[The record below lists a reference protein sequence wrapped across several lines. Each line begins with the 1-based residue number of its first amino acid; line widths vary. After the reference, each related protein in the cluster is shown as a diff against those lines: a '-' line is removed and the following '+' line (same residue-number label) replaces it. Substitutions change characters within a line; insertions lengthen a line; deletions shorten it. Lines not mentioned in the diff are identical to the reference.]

1 MFRKAVSILMAVFS
15 LSSSIAYGDTI
26 KTISGESVVEV
37 AAPYIEAESAIIVDI
52 RTGQQLYGKNI
63 YEKKYPASITK
74 IMTCMLA
81 IENLDLDDVITFSKE
96 AVNIEMG
103 SSAAYVVEGEEVS
116 VKDCLYG
123 LMVHSCNDL
132 ANGLAEAVS
141 GDLTSFATL
150 MTKKAKELGCTNTNF
165 VNAHGLDDDNH
176 YTCAYDMAIIGK
188 YAYESQALYRD
199 IIKQQRY
206 QVEPTNKCEE
216 TRYWKNGNELIL
228 EGGWYYYENCLGGK
242 TGYTEKAGYTLVS
255 YANINGRELICV
267 LLDAP
272 SKGQAAEETKS
283 LFEFIKENVSV
294 DYYVEIDKI
303 YKEEKEQEESIDTA
317 NKVEQEK
324 NTSGNL
330 ENNDKN
336 SENNKAKSKIP
347 LWVKILVTIIIIL
360 GGFYGY
366 LRYKIYI
373 RRKRRREMRR
383 RRRMEQRRKMEERY
397 KQTRFYQDNSNME
410 NTEDSWQE

>member
-26 KTISGESVVEV
+26 KTINGESVVDIS
-37 AAPYIEAESAIIVDI
+37 APYIEAKSAIIVDI

-63 YEKKYPASITK
+63 YEKKFPASITK
-74 IMTCMLA
+74 IMTCILA
-81 IENLDLDDVITFSKE
+81 IENLKLDDVITFSKE

-103 SSAAYVVEGEEVS
+103 SSAAYVVEGEQIS
-116 VKDCLYG
+116 VEDCLYG

-141 GDLTSFATL
+141 GDLASFATL
-150 MTKKAKELGCTNTNF
+150 MTKTAKELGCKNTNF
-165 VNAHGLDDDNH
+165 VNAHGLDDENH
-176 YTCAYDMAIIGK
+176 YTCAYDMALIGK
-188 YAYESQALYRD
+188 KAYESQALYRD

-228 EGGWYYYENCLGGK
+228 EGGWYYYEDCLGGK

-272 SKGQAAEETKS
+272 NKGQAAEETK
-283 LFEFIKENVSV
+283 LLYEFIRENVSV
-294 DYYVEIDKI
+294 DYYVQIDKI
-303 YKEEKEQEESIDTA
+303 YKEEKEQEESIDAA

-324 NTSGNL
+324 QNAQKNE
-330 ENNDKN
+330 ENNTDN
-336 SENNKAKSKIP
+336 DKAKSKIP
-347 LWVKILVTIIIIL
+347 IWVKILVTIIIII
-360 GGFYGY
+360 F
-366 LRYKIYI
+366 
-373 RRKRRREMRR
+373 
-383 RRRMEQRRKMEERY
+383 
-397 KQTRFYQDNSNME
+397 
-410 NTEDSWQE
+410 

>member
-1 MFRKAVSILMAVFS
+1 MLRKAVSILMAVFS

-26 KTISGESVVEV
+26 KTINGESVVDIS
-37 AAPYIEAESAIIVDI
+37 APYIEAKSAIIVDI

-63 YEKKYPASITK
+63 YEKKFPASITK

-81 IENLDLDDVITFSKE
+81 IENLKLDDVITFSKE

-103 SSAAYVVEGEEVS
+103 SSAAYVVEGEQIS
-116 VKDCLYG
+116 VEDCLYG

-141 GDLTSFATL
+141 GDLASFATL
-150 MTKKAKELGCTNTNF
+150 MTKTAKELGCKNTNF
-165 VNAHGLDDDNH
+165 VNAHGLDDENH
-176 YTCAYDMAIIGK
+176 YTCAYDMALIGK
-188 YAYESQALYRD
+188 KAYESQALYRD

-228 EGGWYYYENCLGGK
+228 EGGWYYYEDCLGGK

-272 SKGQAAEETKS
+272 NKGQAAEETK
-283 LFEFIKENVSV
+283 LLYEFIRENVSV
-294 DYYVEIDKI
+294 DYYVQIDKI
-303 YKEEKEQEESIDTA
+303 YKEEKEQEESIDAA

-324 NTSGNL
+324 QNAQKNE
-330 ENNDKN
+330 ENNTDN
-336 SENNKAKSKIP
+336 DKAKSKIP
-347 LWVKILVTIIIIL
+347 IWVKILVTIIIIL
-360 GGFYGY
+360 VGFYGY

-383 RRRMEQRRKMEERY
+383 RRRMEQKRKMEERY
-397 KQTRFYQDNSNME
+397 RQTRFYQDNSNGE
-410 NTEDSWQE
+410 NKEDSWQG